1 MKTSDQ
7 ERLRNRGYRSVLRG
21 AIRELRE
28 ETNKEEA
35 ARKYRDVVSL
45 IDKAAASGLIHHRNA
60 DRNKSRLALFIQKL
74 G

>member
-21 AIRELRE
+21 AIKDLRE

-35 ARKYRDVVSL
+35 AKKYRNVVSL
-45 IDKAAASGLIHHRNA
+45 IDKASANGLIHRKNA
-60 DRNKSRLALFIQKL
+60 DRNKSRLALFVQKL